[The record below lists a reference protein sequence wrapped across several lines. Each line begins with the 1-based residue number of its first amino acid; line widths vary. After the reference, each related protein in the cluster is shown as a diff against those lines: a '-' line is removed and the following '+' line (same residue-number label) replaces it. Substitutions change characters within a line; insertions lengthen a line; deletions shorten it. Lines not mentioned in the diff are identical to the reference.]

1 MNSIFD
7 NFHFHCRKII
17 KCVVIKKVLF
27 QNARFLA
34 QSIIIKGH
42 TVNSYSLQAI
52 INNDFIDWKLVHTK
66 LFSKG

>member
-1 MNSIFD
+1 M
-7 NFHFHCRKII
+7 
-17 KCVVIKKVLF
+17 LF